1 MPRSISINAGVPAKI
16 MEATKY
22 RNKKFHT
29 KKIGSGFCVLCYLS
43 VGEWECNP
51 TIVENA
57 PVSVLNVVK
66 TCHCPTKMY
75 SFAEVFKKPSTSI
88 KIVINVR
95 FFMIWR

>member
-1 MPRSISINAGVPAKI
+1 VRKYKDDGESRRECRVQSQSIFVAGVPAKI

-29 KKIGSGFCVLCYLS
+29 KKIGSGFCVLGYLS

-57 PVSVLNVVK
+57 PVGVLNVVK
-66 TCHCPTKMY
+66 TCHCPTKIY
-75 SFAEVFKKPSTSI
+75 SFAEVF
-88 KIVINVR
+88 
-95 FFMIWR
+95 